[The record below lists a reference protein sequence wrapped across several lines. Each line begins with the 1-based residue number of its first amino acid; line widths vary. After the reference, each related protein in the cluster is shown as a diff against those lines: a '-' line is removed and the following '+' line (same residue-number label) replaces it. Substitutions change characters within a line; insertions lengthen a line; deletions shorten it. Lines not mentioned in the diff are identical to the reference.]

1 MPLSMKAICKTQP
14 GVGLAVRDV
23 PEPSLGRR
31 EVLVRVTRSSI
42 CGTDLHIYQ
51 WDAWASGRLK
61 PPVIVGHEFCGVVVA
76 VGDEVEHVQVGEF
89 VAAESH
95 IVCGHCKLCRLGQAH
110 VCLNTRI
117 LGVDVDG
124 GFAPYVAIP
133 AMNACKTDPALPP
146 EVATVQEP
154 LGNAVHTVAAADV
167 RGATVL
173 ITGCGAIGLFSI
185 AVAKALGATR
195 VIATEVRPYRAEL
208 ATRMGADAVLNPTTD
223 DVLGYVRRISDGLG
237 VDVALEMSGHPA
249 SIELIT
255 QAIRPGGEV
264 SLLGL
269 FSQPVK
275 LDLNAL
281 IFKGVAVHAIVGRR
295 LFQTWEVMQSL
306 LLSGQLDVRPA
317 ITHVLPWHDYE
328 HAFELMA
335 SGQSGKIVL
344 NWEA

>member
-1 MPLSMKAICKTQP
+1 MKAICKTQP
-14 GVGLAVRDV
+14 DVGLAVCEV
-23 PEPSLGRR
+23 PEPTIGEQ
-31 EVLVRVTRSSI
+31 EVLIRVVRSSI

-51 WDAWASGRLK
+51 WDSWAQSRMK
-61 PPVIVGHEFCGVVVA
+61 PPVIVGHEFCGYVEA
-76 VGDEVEHVQVGEF
+76 VGSEVSHVQVGDF

-95 IVCGHCKLCRLGQAH
+95 VVCGYCTPCRLGQAH

-133 AMNACKTDPALPP
+133 AANACKTDPKLPP

-154 LGNAVHTVAAADV
+154 LGNAVHAVTAADV

-173 ITGCGAIGLFSI
+173 VTGCGAIGLFSI
-185 AVAKALGATR
+185 GVAKALGATR

-208 ATRMGADAVLNPTTD
+208 ARRMGADAVLNPTTD
-223 DVLGYVRRISDGLG
+223 DVLGYIRRATDGLG

-249 SIELIT
+249 SIDLIT
-255 QAIRPGGEV
+255 HAVRPGGEV

-269 FSQPVK
+269 FAQQVS
-275 LDLNAL
+275 LNLNAL
-281 IFKGVAVHAIVGRR
+281 IFKGVEIHAIIGRR
-295 LFQTWEVMQSL
+295 LFHTWQVMQHL
-306 LLSGQLDVRPA
+306 LLSGALDVRPA
-317 ITHVLPWHDYE
+317 ITHVLPWCEYE

-344 NWEA
+344 TWGD

>member
-1 MPLSMKAICKTQP
+1 MQAICKTQP
-14 GVGLAVRDV
+14 DVGLTVCEV
-23 PEPSLGRR
+23 PEPVLGRR
-31 EVLVRVTRSSI
+31 DVLIRVARSSI
-42 CGTDLHIYQ
+42 CGTDLHIYH
-51 WDAWASGRLK
+51 WDAWASSRLK
-61 PPVIVGHEFCGVVVA
+61 PPLIVGHEFCGYVEA
-76 VGDEVEHVQVGEF
+76 VGDEVEHVQVGDF

-95 IVCGHCKLCRLGQAH
+95 IVCGYCKPCQLGQAH

-133 AMNACKTDPALPP
+133 AMNACKTDPSLPP

-154 LGNAVHTVAAADV
+154 LGNAVHTVTAADV

-185 AVAKALGATR
+185 GVAKALGAAQ

-208 ATRMGADAVLNPTTD
+208 ALRMGADAVLNPATD
-223 DVLGYVRRISDGLG
+223 DALGYILQATDGLG
-237 VDVALEMSGHPA
+237 ADVALEMSGHPS

-269 FSQPVK
+269 FAQQVS

-281 IFKGVAVHAIVGRR
+281 IFKGVEVHAIIGRR
-295 LFQTWEVMQSL
+295 LFHTWDVMQNL
-306 LLSGQLDVRPA
+306 LHTGRLDVRPA
-317 ITHVLPWHDYE
+317 ITHELPWREYE
-328 HAFELMA
+328 YAFELMA

>member
-1 MPLSMKAICKTQP
+1 MKAICKTQP
-14 GVGLAVRDV
+14 GVGLAVREV
-23 PEPSLGRR
+23 PEPLAGRR
-31 EVLVRVTRSSI
+31 DVLIRVTRSSI
-42 CGTDLHIYQ
+42 CGTDLHIYH

-61 PPVIVGHEFCGVVVA
+61 PPLIIGHEFCGYVEA
-76 VGDEVEHVQVGEF
+76 IGDEVEHVQVGDF

-95 IVCGHCKLCRLGQAH
+95 IVCGHCKPCRLGQAH

-124 GFAPYVAIP
+124 GFAPYVVIP
-133 AMNACKTDPALPP
+133 ATNACRTDPALPP

-185 AVAKALGATR
+185 AVAKALGAAR

-208 ATRMGADAVLNPTTD
+208 ALRMGADAVLNPTTE
-223 DVLGYVRRISDGLG
+223 DVLGYILRTTDGLG
-237 VDVALEMSGHPA
+237 VDVALEMSGHPS
-249 SIELIT
+249 SIDLMT
-255 QAIRPGGEV
+255 QAVRPGGEV

-269 FSQPVK
+269 FAQPVS

-281 IFKGVAVHAIVGRR
+281 IFKGVEVHAILGRR
-295 LFQTWEVMQSL
+295 LFQTWEMMQNL
-306 LLSGQLDVRPA
+306 LHSGRLDVRPA
-317 ITHVLPWHDYE
+317 ITHVLPWYEYE

-344 NWEA
+344 DWEV